1 MEQTHRGAISAE
13 ISTATVRLLAE
24 YTGRGPTKAH
34 TVINKNSVLVLL
46 ADTLTKGEQSL
57 ARMGMSDHVLETRKR
72 YQHAMRDDLIAAVE
86 QHTGRRVIAFMSDN
100 HIEPDMAAEV
110 FALEPLQGDG
120 AGPSDSDV

>member
-34 TVINKNSVLVLL
+34 TVMNRDSVMILM
-46 ADTLTKGEQSL
+46 ADTLTKGERSL

-72 YQHAMRDDLIAAVE
+72 YQTAMQDDLIGIVE
-86 QHTGRRVIAFMSDN
+86 NHTGRKVIAFMSDN

-110 FALEPLQGDG
+110 FVLDPLSEDG
-120 AGPSDSDV
+120 AGQSDTEL